1 MLEQH
6 EEPVAENVTA
16 NLLDRHIRP
25 VFLGSNPMQTSPVQ
39 TAGAQSGTQSAGIV
53 RH

>member
-6 EEPVAENVTA
+6 EERVAENVTA
-16 NLLDRHIRP
+16 NLFDRHISP
-25 VFLGSNPMQTSPVQ
+25 VFLGSNFGSSPAQTNGVQ
-39 TAGAQSGTQSAGIV
+39 NDTQSAGIV